1 MLESKAAEMSWD
13 PRARAEAS
21 AWQQWEG
28 GEVKKAGKS
37 GAMTGRAKDPQ
48 SVVVRY
54 EGGGEE
60 DVTFEAL
67 AGLMAAAVAIP
78 RSSSRRGN

>member
-1 MLESKAAEMSWD
+1 VRSRVEE
-13 PRARAEAS
+13 
-21 AWQQWEG
+21 
-28 GEVKKAGKS
+28 AGKS
-37 GAMTGRAKDPQ
+37 GAVTGRGKDLQ

-67 AGLMAAAVAIP
+67 AGLMAAADAIP
-78 RSSSRRGN
+78 RSNCRRGN